1 MSKVPAIV
9 PISDLR
15 DDAAN
20 VLERMKKSQEPVVI
34 TQRGRAAAV
43 IVSIEEY
50 ERSEHEREL
59 LRLLVQG
66 DKEVASGRGH
76 ALGGRVER
84 RGPDSREVKV
94 RFTASA
100 RSQFLAKLEYVN
112 AENPAAAAALLAR
125 AKKSLRRLATHPQSG
140 RMIPEFPEL
149 KHRELIVSPY
159 RFFYRVGKSTVWIVA
174 VWHGAQNP
182 RPE

>member
-20 VLERMKKSQEPVVI
+20 VLDRMKESREPVVI

-43 IVSIEEY
+43 LVSIEEY

-66 DKEVASGRGH
+66 DKEVAAGKGH
-76 ALGGRVER
+76 GLEDVLKEADRI
-84 RGPDSREVKV
+84 
-94 RFTASA
+94 
-100 RSQFLAKLEYVN
+100 LAK
-112 AENPAAAAALLAR
+112 
-125 AKKSLRRLATHPQSG
+125 
-140 RMIPEFPEL
+140 
-149 KHRELIVSPY
+149 
-159 RFFYRVGKSTVWIVA
+159 
-174 VWHGAQNP
+174 
-182 RPE
+182 

>member
-20 VLERMKKSQEPVVI
+20 VLERMKKSREPVVI

-43 IVSIEEY
+43 MVSIEEY

-66 DKEVASGRGH
+66 DKEVAAGKGY
-76 ALGGRVER
+76 E
-84 RGPDSREVKV
+84 
-94 RFTASA
+94 
-100 RSQFLAKLEYVN
+100 LEDVLKD
-112 AENPAAAAALLAR
+112 ADRILAR
-125 AKKSLRRLATHPQSG
+125 
-140 RMIPEFPEL
+140 
-149 KHRELIVSPY
+149 
-159 RFFYRVGKSTVWIVA
+159 
-174 VWHGAQNP
+174 
-182 RPE
+182 

>member
-9 PISDLR
+9 PVSDLR

-20 VLERMKKSQEPVVI
+20 VLDRVKKSREPVVI

-66 DKEVASGRGH
+66 DREVAAGKGH
-76 ALGGRVER
+76 DLEDVLSEGDRI
-84 RGPDSREVKV
+84 
-94 RFTASA
+94 
-100 RSQFLAKLEYVN
+100 LAK
-112 AENPAAAAALLAR
+112 
-125 AKKSLRRLATHPQSG
+125 
-140 RMIPEFPEL
+140 
-149 KHRELIVSPY
+149 
-159 RFFYRVGKSTVWIVA
+159 
-174 VWHGAQNP
+174 
-182 RPE
+182 

>member
-43 IVSIEEY
+43 MVSIEEY
-50 ERSEHEREL
+50 ERSEHEREI

-66 DKEVASGRGH
+66 DKEVAAGKGH
-76 ALGGRVER
+76 ALEDVLRDADR
-84 RGPDSREVKV
+84 I
-94 RFTASA
+94 
-100 RSQFLAKLEYVN
+100 
-112 AENPAAAAALLAR
+112 LAR
-125 AKKSLRRLATHPQSG
+125 
-140 RMIPEFPEL
+140 
-149 KHRELIVSPY
+149 
-159 RFFYRVGKSTVWIVA
+159 
-174 VWHGAQNP
+174 
-182 RPE
+182 

>member
-43 IVSIEEY
+43 MVSIEEY
-50 ERSEHEREL
+50 ERSEHEREI

-66 DKEVASGRGH
+66 DKEVAAGKGH
-76 ALGGRVER
+76 ALEDVLKDADRI
-84 RGPDSREVKV
+84 
-94 RFTASA
+94 
-100 RSQFLAKLEYVN
+100 
-112 AENPAAAAALLAR
+112 LAR
-125 AKKSLRRLATHPQSG
+125 
-140 RMIPEFPEL
+140 
-149 KHRELIVSPY
+149 
-159 RFFYRVGKSTVWIVA
+159 
-174 VWHGAQNP
+174 
-182 RPE
+182 

>member
-43 IVSIEEY
+43 MISIEEY

-66 DKEVASGRGH
+66 DREVAAGRGH
-76 ALGGRVER
+76 SLE
-84 RGPDSREVKV
+84 EVLKDAD
-94 RFTASA
+94 RI
-100 RSQFLAKLEYVN
+100 
-112 AENPAAAAALLAR
+112 LAR
-125 AKKSLRRLATHPQSG
+125 
-140 RMIPEFPEL
+140 
-149 KHRELIVSPY
+149 
-159 RFFYRVGKSTVWIVA
+159 
-174 VWHGAQNP
+174 
-182 RPE
+182 